1 MPSHS
6 EGIVIKM
13 DIILAL
19 LIILPLLTAPAMY
32 FIARRQRLAFPIT
45 AVICA
50 AELVGA
56 AYLFVRGGTATVSVL
71 GVCFAA
77 DGFHA
82 LYALLTAFAFFVSAL
97 FSIEYFK
104 HYKNHARYIFFY
116 LLTLAATEGVFLS
129 ADLMTTFIFFEI
141 VSFTSFVWVLHDESP
156 EAVSAAKT
164 YLAVAVLGGM
174 VLLAGILFLS
184 HHAGTLVISELSPSA
199 GVPFYVG
206 VLLLFGF
213 AAKAGMFPLH
223 IWLPKAHPVAPAPAS
238 AILSGVLTKVGVYG
252 IIVTTVHLFYGNV
265 RWGAMLLIL
274 GVITLLLGA
283 VLALLSVDLKR
294 TLACSSMSQ
303 IGFILTG
310 IASVAI
316 LGEDGALAAAGVVLY
331 MLNHSMMKLILFSAA
346 GVVHMN
352 LHKLNLN
359 EIRGWGR
366 GKPLLA
372 VLFAW
377 GGLGLAGVPLT
388 GGYIAKTLIHEAIVE
403 SAEILPLAHIS
414 EWLFLLGGGCTLA
427 YMIKLFVVLFIEKP
441 TPESAAHSR
450 AGAKKQRSLSAV
462 SATALVLAALPT
474 AVTGIPAVARHLAMR
489 GMTFAGGSI
498 WHEVDFFS
506 WECLSGSVITITI
519 GLCLYSLFV
528 RTVTR
533 RRGKY
538 VNILPVWADLERS
551 VYVPVIHGVTY
562 AGGAVLR
569 LFGENVVTSRLCR
582 AGLRISEIICH
593 AATDLVDAA
602 VYVLRRTVFR
612 QSPAH
617 ERRKRA
623 HPLIDAIYRERAV
636 DNFSYSLIVTAIGV
650 CVILLFLFIVPRI

>member
-1 MPSHS
+1 
-6 EGIVIKM
+6 M

-19 LIILPLLTAPAMY
+19 LIIFPLLSAPAMY
-32 FIARRQRLAFPIT
+32 FIARRSRLGFPLT
-45 AVICA
+45 VVICA
-50 AELVGA
+50 AELIGA
-56 AYLFVRGGTATVSVL
+56 AYLFISNGDVTVSAL
-71 GVCFAA
+71 GISLSA

-82 LYALLTAFAFFVSAL
+82 LYATLTAFAFFVSAL
-97 FSIEYFK
+97 FSVEYFA

-116 LLTLAATEGVFLS
+116 LLTLSATMGVFLS

-141 VSFTSFVWVLHDESP
+141 VSFASFVWVLHDESTS
-156 EAVSAAKT
+156 AVAAAKT

-174 VLLAGILFLS
+174 LLLAGLLFLD
-184 HHAGTLVISELSPSA
+184 HHAGTLVVSELSPSLEI
-199 GVPFYVG
+199 PFYVG

-252 IIVTTVHLFYGNV
+252 IIITTVRLFYGNIK
-265 RWGAMLLIL
+265 WGALLLFL

-316 LGEDGALAAAGVVLY
+316 LGEHGSLAAAGVVLY
-331 MLNHSMMKLILFSAA
+331 MLNHSFMKLILFSVA

-352 LHKLNLN
+352 LHRLNLN

-366 GKPLLA
+366 GRPLLA

-388 GGYIAKTLIHEAIVE
+388 GGYLAKTLIHEAIVE
-403 SAEILPLAHIS
+403 SAELLPLAHIV
-414 EWLFLLGGGCTLA
+414 EWLFLFGGGCTLA

-441 TPESAAHSR
+441 AEEQKKTRSQNALSTAA
-450 AGAKKQRSLSAV
+450 LI
-462 SATALVLAALPT
+462 LAALPT
-474 AVTGIPAVARHLAMR
+474 VVTGIPAAAQYLAVR
-489 GMTFAGGSI
+489 GMAFVGGGA
-498 WHEVDFFS
+498 WHEVEFFG
-506 WECLSGSVITITI
+506 WECLSGAVITMTI
-519 GLCLYSLFV
+519 GLCLYFLFV

-533 RRGKY
+533 RRGEY
-538 VNILPVWADLERS
+538 VNILPPWADLERS
-551 VYVPVIHGVTY
+551 VYVPVIHGVTF
-562 AGGAVLR
+562 AGGAILR
-569 LFGENVVTSRLCR
+569 LFGENVITSRLCR
-582 AGLRISEIICH
+582 IIMRAFEIICH
-593 AATDLVDAA
+593 AASDLLDAI

-612 QSPAH
+612 QSAEH